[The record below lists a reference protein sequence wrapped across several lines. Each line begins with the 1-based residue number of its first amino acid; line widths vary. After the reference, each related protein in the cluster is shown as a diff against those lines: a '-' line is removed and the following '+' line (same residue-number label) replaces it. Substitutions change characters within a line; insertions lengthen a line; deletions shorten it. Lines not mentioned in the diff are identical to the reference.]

1 MERPRGSSRGPLVI
15 NRGMTIVGSL
25 SLKGQVVIEGA
36 VDGEVRC
43 TDLQIAER
51 GMVDGLVVADKV
63 VVLGEFIG
71 AIYANEIV
79 LGAACAV
86 EGHIFHRKLVLEEG
100 CYFEGKS
107 RCYTNPLA
115 HAPAAEPA
123 PWSGEELTASLQS
136 PLG

>member
-1 MERPRGSSRGPLVI
+1 M
-15 NRGMTIVGSL
+15 
-25 SLKGQVVIEGA
+25 
-36 VDGEVRC
+36 RC
-43 TDLQIAER
+43 TELQIAER

-63 VVLGEFIG
+63 IVLGEFVG

-107 RCYTNPLA
+107 RCYCEPDCACARRRAGALERRGADRLLVKPARLRPSSSRIALA
-115 HAPAAEPA
+115 AA
-123 PWSGEELTASLQS
+123 LR
-136 PLG
+136 

>member
-1 MERPRGSSRGPLVI
+1 MSETNGALTRSSRGPLVI
-15 NRGMTIVGSL
+15 NRGITIVGSL
-25 SLKGQVVIEGA
+25 SLKGHVVIEGA

-43 TDLQIAER
+43 TELQIAER

-63 VVLGEFIG
+63 IVLGEFVG

-107 RCYTNPLA
+107 RCYSSPIA

-123 PWSGEELTASLQS
+123 PWSGEELTASL
-136 PLG
+136 